1 MEFQRIGKNTVQ
13 CHMSVEEMQEYG
25 FAIEDFFT
33 DQEKSREFLEQLV
46 ERAEEEVGYEVESG
60 MVSMQLMKM
69 PDESLVIT
77 FSDRS
82 EEGIQGMMEQLHN
95 LTEMIGEDG
104 ELTPEDMENL
114 DKSDG
119 GDNLNL
125 IFKVLKRGDKLTA
138 ALNTGDP
145 KQLSDMGLRYD
156 LTLPLSRYYAANKD
170 KLPNP
175 FKVIQTDRVFR
186 AERPQKGR
194 LREFVQCD
202 IDILGDAS
210 PNAEVELIDVTTR
223 ALLNIGFTGFT
234 VNINDRRI
242 LRGMLESMGFA
253 ADTLDSVCITFDKMD
268 KIGAEGVKA
277 ELAEKQLPESAI
289 HALADFIAAGDVT
302 LDAVAA
308 RCADPAIADDLKYVL
323 ATANT
328 LAAGRYQVAYCP
340 SLVRGQGYYTGMVF
354 EVTCPQFSGAVAG
367 GGRYDN
373 MVGKFLGVQVPAV
386 GFSIGFERV
395 CGILLEQGYQIPG
408 AKQKIALLYGKDTD
422 FPAVLRKAAVLREQY
437 NVTVLPQGKKLGKQL
452 GQLEAAGFAGAAFM
466 DKDEVKIFAQQ

>member
-1 MEFQRIGKNTVQ
+1 MKTQALKGMRDLLP
-13 CHMSVEEMQEYG
+13 
-25 FAIEDFFT
+25 A
-33 DQEKSREFLEQLV
+33 EQTL
-46 ERAEEEVGYEVESG
+46 RDY
-60 MVSMQLMKM
+60 
-69 PDESLVIT
+69 
-77 FSDRS
+77 
-82 EEGIQGMMEQLHN
+82 IQGKILE
-95 LTEMIGEDG
+95 TYRASGFERIS
-104 ELTPEDMENL
+104 TPMLEDMENL

-170 KLPNP
+170 KLPSP

-202 IDILGDAS
+202 INILGDS
-210 PNAEVELIDVTTR
+210 S
-223 ALLNIGFTGFT
+223 
-234 VNINDRRI
+234 INDRHI
-242 LRGMLESMGFA
+242 LRGMLESIGFS
-253 ADTLDSVCITFDKMD
+253 ADTLDSVCITVDKMD
-268 KIGAEGVKA
+268 KIGADGVKA
-277 ELAEKQLPESAI
+277 ELTEKQLPENAI
-289 HALADFIAAGDVT
+289 NALADFIAAGEVT

-323 ATANT
+323 ATANAM
-328 LAAGRYQVAYCP
+328 AAGRYQVAYCP

-354 EVTCPQFSGAVAG
+354 EITCPQFSGAVAG

-373 MVGKFLGVQVPAV
+373 MVGKFLGTQVPAV

-408 AKQKIALLYGKDTD
+408 AKQKIALLYGKDAD
-422 FPAVLRKAAVLREQY
+422 FTAVLAKAADLRSSY
-437 NVTVLPQGKKLGKQL
+437 NVTVLQQAKKLGKQL
-452 GQLEAAGFAGAAFM
+452 GQLEASGFSGAAFM
-466 DKDEVKIFAQQ
+466 DKDEIKIFAQQ

>member
-1 MEFQRIGKNTVQ
+1 MKTQALKGMRDLLP
-13 CHMSVEEMQEYG
+13 
-25 FAIEDFFT
+25 A
-33 DQEKSREFLEQLV
+33 EQTL
-46 ERAEEEVGYEVESG
+46 RDY
-60 MVSMQLMKM
+60 
-69 PDESLVIT
+69 
-77 FSDRS
+77 
-82 EEGIQGMMEQLHN
+82 IQGKILE
-95 LTEMIGEDG
+95 TYRASGFERIS
-104 ELTPEDMENL
+104 TPMLEDMENL

-145 KQLSDMGLRYD
+145 KQLSDTGLRYD

-277 ELAEKQLPESAI
+277 ELTEKQLPENAI
-289 HALADFIAAGDVT
+289 HEGFATFRGTDRRFQYKGTYHGAKVIDDYAHHPTEIRATMEAAENCAHRTLWCVFQPHTYTRTKALLDDFAAALSLADHVVLADIYAARETDTLGISSKDIQERIVKLGTACEYFPSFAEIENYLNENLAEGDMLITMGAGDV
-302 LDAVAA
+302 
-308 RCADPAIADDLKYVL
+308 
-323 ATANT
+323 
-328 LAAGRYQVAYCP
+328 
-340 SLVRGQGYYTGMVF
+340 
-354 EVTCPQFSGAVAG
+354 
-367 GGRYDN
+367 
-373 MVGKFLGVQVPAV
+373 
-386 GFSIGFERV
+386 
-395 CGILLEQGYQIPG
+395 
-408 AKQKIALLYGKDTD
+408 
-422 FPAVLRKAAVLREQY
+422 
-437 NVTVLPQGKKLGKQL
+437 
-452 GQLEAAGFAGAAFM
+452 
-466 DKDEVKIFAQQ
+466 VKIGEELLASEK